1 MPFRVQFYNPTG
13 KQTGGLRKGK
23 EQKNFYAK
31 TASISYS
38 KTREDRLKKMK
49 EYNFSSDWELDP
61 KSDYDVAILVNKKT
75 NEIVGAVRGTN
86 PSNIK
91 DLKDDAL
98 IVMGKEKKIPRVK
111 QIKKKIQAV
120 QKETGIEDLT
130 FSGHSLG
137 SAISKQLA
145 DDLHAPAVL
154 YNRGSSIANTNPIS
168 AAWNKIFKKESDTIH
183 YSVPTDILSVS
194 ATLFGN
200 EKTKHSVPRKKG
212 VISHSLKQFIDDEP
226 SEPKQEGSGCGCQK
240 GKGGKGSGDHKKNVK
255 KNKWLTHVD
264 RVKRKNAGM
273 KYSEVLRLASKSYS
287 R

>member
-23 EQKNFYAK
+23 DQRNFYAK

-49 EYNFSSDWELDP
+49 EYNLSSDWELDP
-61 KSDYDVAILVNKKT
+61 KSDYDVAILVNRKT
-75 NEIVGAVRGTN
+75 KEIVGAVRGTN
-86 PSNIK
+86 PTNLK

-120 QKETGIEDLT
+120 QKETGFDDLT

-137 SAISKQLA
+137 SSISKQLA
-145 DDLHAPAVL
+145 DDMKVPAVL
-154 YNRGSSIANTNPIS
+154 YNRGASPANSNPIS
-168 AAWNKIFKKESDTIH
+168 ALWNKIFKKESNTIL
-183 YSVPTDILSVS
+183 YSVPTDVLSVS

-226 SEPKQEGSGCGCQK
+226 DEPNQKGSGCGCQK
-240 GKGGKGSGDHKKNVK
+240 GKGAPGSGDHKKNVK
-255 KNKWLTHVD
+255 KNKWLTYVD
-264 RVKRKNAGM
+264 QVKRKNKGM
-273 KYSEVLRLASKSYS
+273 KYSEILKLASKSYVK
-287 R
+287 

>member
-1 MPFRVQFYNPTG
+1 MPYRVQYYNPSG
-13 KQTGGLRKGK
+13 RQDGGLRKGK
-23 EQKNFYAK
+23 EQKGFYAK
-31 TASISYS
+31 TASISYA

-49 EYNFSSDWELDP
+49 EYKFDKNWELDP
-61 KSDYDVAILVNKKT
+61 TSDYDVAILVNKKT
-75 NEIVGAVRGTN
+75 KEIVGAVRGTN
-86 PSNIK
+86 PTNLK

-98 IVMGKEKKIPRVK
+98 IVTGKEKRIPRVK

-120 QKETGIEDLT
+120 QKKTGFDDLT

-145 DDLHAPAVL
+145 DDMKVPAVL
-154 YNRGSSIANTNPIS
+154 YNRGASPANSNPIS
-168 AAWNKIFKKESDTIH
+168 ALWNKIFKKESDTIH

-226 SEPKQEGSGCGCQK
+226 KQEGSGKCGCIS
-240 GKGGKGSGDHKKNVK
+240 GKGGPGSGDHSKNVK
-255 KNKWLTHVD
+255 KNKWLIFVD
-264 RVKRKNAGM
+264 QIKRQNKGM
-273 KYSEVLRLASKSYS
+273 KYSDVLRLASKSYVK
-287 R
+287 

>member
-13 KQTGGLRKGK
+13 KQTGGLRKK
-23 EQKNFYAK
+23 DQRNFYAK

-49 EYNFSSDWELDP
+49 EYNFGSDWELDP

-75 NEIVGAVRGTN
+75 KEIVGAVRGTN

-98 IVMGKEKKIPRVK
+98 IVMGKEKRIPRVK

-120 QKETGIEDLT
+120 QKETGIDDLT

-137 SAISKQLA
+137 SSISKQLA
-145 DDLHAPAVL
+145 DDMHVPAVL
-154 YNRGSSIANTNPIS
+154 YNRGASPANSNPIS

-183 YSVPTDILSVS
+183 YSVPTDVLSVS

-226 SEPKQEGSGCGCQK
+226 NQEGSGGR
-240 GKGGKGSGDHKKNVK
+240 GSGDHKKNVK
-255 KNKWLTHVD
+255 KNKWLVHVD
-264 RVKRKNAGM
+264 QIKRKNKGM
-273 KYSEVLRLASKSYS
+273 KYSEVLKLASKSYVK
-287 R
+287 

>member
-1 MPFRVQFYNPTG
+1 MPPFRVQFYNPTG
-13 KQTGGLRKGK
+13 KQTGGLRKK
-23 EQKNFYAK
+23 DQRNFYAK
-31 TASISYS
+31 TASISYG

-49 EYNFSSDWELDP
+49 EYNLSSDWELDP

-75 NEIVGAVRGTN
+75 SEIVGAVRGTN
-86 PSNIK
+86 PKNIK

-98 IVMGKEKKIPRVK
+98 IVAGIEKKIPRVK

-137 SAISKQLA
+137 GATAKILA
-145 DDLHAPAVL
+145 DDMKVPAVL
-154 YNRGSSIANTNPIS
+154 YNRGSSPTNTNPIS

-183 YSVPTDILSVS
+183 YSVPTDVLSIS

-212 VISHSLKQFIDDEP
+212 VMSHSLKQFIDDEP
-226 SEPKQEGSGCGCQK
+226 KQEGSG
-240 GKGGKGSGDHKKNVK
+240 GKGSGVHKKNVK
-255 KNKWLTHVD
+255 KNKWLIHVD
-264 RVKRKNAGM
+264 QVKRKNAGM
-273 KYSEVLRLASKSYS
+273 KYSDILQLASKSYS
-287 R
+287 K